1 MKPQTRRRA
10 RRLALQAI
18 YQWQFTNNP
27 IAEINEQFLQECN
40 PKKVDIEYFSELL
53 KEVITNV
60 AKLDEQI
67 QQFSDRPLKDIN
79 SIELAILRIA
89 IYELMF
95 RLDIPYKVIINE
107 ALESA
112 KAFGTI
118 EGFKF
123 INGIL
128 DKVAKQIR

>member
-1 MKPQTRRRA
+1 MKPQARRKA

-18 YQWQFTNNP
+18 YQWQFTDNP
-27 IAEINEQFLQECN
+27 IAEIAIQFRQECN
-40 PKKVDIEYFSELL
+40 PKKVDVEYFSELL
-53 KEVITNV
+53 KGVVKNIT
-60 AKLDEQI
+60 KLDEQI

-79 SIELAILRIA
+79 RIELAILHIS

-95 RLDIPYKVIINE
+95 RSDIPYKVIINE

-112 KAFGTI
+112 KAFGAE